1 MSSTRKIIFL
11 VLCPEPADHNT
22 SSNSGLI
29 KYQASCKPHKN
40 IAKNKCINKGGPQN
54 LLNFILPQVGKRL
67 AFAVLFFFQFL
78 PYVMFRLSQKGEL
91 LYGNV
96 DKFVIVHILVKFIY
110 KNLST

>member
-1 MSSTRKIIFL
+1 MFCSRKIIFL
-11 VLCPEPADHNT
+11 VLCLEPADHNT

-67 AFAVLFFFQFL
+67 AFAVLFFFNFYL
-78 PYVMFRLSQKGEL
+78 MLCLGFPKKVNYCMEMLTNLLS
-91 LYGNV
+91 Y
-96 DKFVIVHILVKFIY
+96 IY
-110 KNLST
+110 